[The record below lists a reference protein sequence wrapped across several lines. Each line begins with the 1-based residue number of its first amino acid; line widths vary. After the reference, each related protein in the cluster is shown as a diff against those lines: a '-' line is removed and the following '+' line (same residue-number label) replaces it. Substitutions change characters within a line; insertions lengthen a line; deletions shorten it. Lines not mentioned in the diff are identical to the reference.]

1 METKHKNKKIYK
13 NTAYMQVCWLPVLV
27 YLQTINAKC
36 YLASMQSEI
45 SHCPGDVGLNGVC
58 PGSQHD
64 KVHTHFQ

>member
-1 METKHKNKKIYK
+1 
-13 NTAYMQVCWLPVLV
+13 MQVCWLPVLV